1 MKVGVIKI
9 RDFLVSKITSG
20 SPRSV
25 QAKKHIIYSFVLK
38 GISILIGLMYVPLL
52 LDYLDSERYGIWL
65 TLSSIIG
72 WFEFFDIGLGN
83 GLRNKF
89 TEAIATG
96 RHELARTYV
105 STTYAILIVVFAI
118 VLFLFYVVNPFL
130 NWGHILNTTIV
141 PARELSILAL
151 IVFTF
156 FVLRFIFK
164 IIGII
169 LMADQ
174 RPAVNNAFAP
184 VGNIITLIIVLI
196 LIKTTK
202 EGSLIVLGLLLSF
215 VPVLILTIMTFVLF
229 SGRYN
234 KYKPSL
240 KYVNLKY
247 SHDLMTL
254 SRRFFLLQIASVVF
268 FTTSNIIITQILGPQ
283 EVTVYNIA
291 YKYFTIP
298 VMVYSIIM
306 TPMWSAVTDAYV
318 KEDINWLKNILK
330 KLNIFSVVFVAGIL
344 IMLVLS
350 GFAYKI
356 WIGNRVTI
364 PFLMSAM
371 MAVYAIIS
379 VILTPYSQYI
389 NGFGKLKLTT
399 TIGIF
404 QVLVFIPLAIVLAKT
419 ALGAAGVMLAIC
431 LINGLGIFIEPVQIY
446 KILNNKANGIWGK

>member
-1 MKVGVIKI
+1 MKEGIIRI
-9 RDFLVSKITSG
+9 RDYVMARITTG
-20 SPRSV
+20 NPRSV
-25 QAKKHIIYSFVLK
+25 MAKKQIIYSFALK
-38 GISILIGLMYVPLL
+38 GISILIGLIYVPLL
-52 LDYLDSERYGIWL
+52 LDYLDNERYGIWL
-65 TLSSIIG
+65 TMASIIG

-89 TEAIATG
+89 TEAVATG
-96 RHELARTYV
+96 KHELARTYV
-105 STTYAILIVVFAI
+105 STTYAILLAVFAL
-118 VLFLFYVVNPFL
+118 VLLLFYAVNPFL
-130 NWGHILNTTIV
+130 NWAHILNTTAV

-174 RPAVNNAFAP
+174 RPALNNAFAP
-184 VGNIITLIIVLI
+184 IGNIITLIILLI

-215 VPVLILTIMTFVLF
+215 VPVLILIIMTFILF
-229 SGRYN
+229 KGRYQQ
-234 KYKPSL
+234 YKPAL

-268 FTTSNIIITQILGPQ
+268 FTTSNIIITQVLGPQ

-298 VMVYSIIM
+298 IMVYSIVM

-318 KEDINWLKNILK
+318 KDDIGWLRNILN
-330 KLNIFSVVFVAGIL
+330 KLNLISVVFVAGVL
-344 IMLVLS
+344 VMLAVS
-350 GFAYKI
+350 GLVYKL
-356 WIGNRVTI
+356 WIGNRVII
-364 PFLMSAM
+364 PFTMSAM
-371 MAVYAIIS
+371 MALYAIIT
-379 VILTPYSQYI
+379 VILTPFSQYI

-399 TIGIF
+399 TVGIA
-404 QVLVFIPLAIVLAKT
+404 QVLLFIPLAILLAKT
-419 ALGAAGVMLAIC
+419 PMGAAGVMLATC
-431 LINGLGIFIEPVQIY
+431 LINGLGLIIEPIQIN
-446 KILNNKANGIWGK
+446 KILNKNAHGIWGK

>member
-1 MKVGVIKI
+1 MIATVIRLK
-9 RDFLVSKITSG
+9 DFVISRITTG
-20 SPRSV
+20 DPRSV
-25 QAKKHIIYSFVLK
+25 MAKKQIIYSFLLK
-38 GISILIGLMYVPLL
+38 GISILVGLIYVPLL
-52 LDYLDSERYGIWL
+52 LDYLDNERYGIWL
-65 TLSSIIG
+65 TMASIIG

-105 STTYAILIVVFAI
+105 STTYAILISVFAI
-118 VLFLFYVVNPFL
+118 VLLLFYIVNPFL
-130 NWGHILNTTIV
+130 NWAHILNTTIV
-141 PARELSILAL
+141 PAHELSILAL

-174 RPAVNNAFAP
+174 RPALNNAFAP
-184 VGNIITLIIVLI
+184 LGNIITLLILII

-202 EGSLIVLGLLLSF
+202 EGSLIVLGLLLSLI
-215 VPVLILTIMTFVLF
+215 PVLILIVMTYILF
-229 SGRYN
+229 RGRYRQ
-234 KYKPSL
+234 YKPSL

-247 SHDLMTL
+247 SKDLMTL

-283 EVTVYNIA
+283 DVTVYNIA

-298 VMVYSIIM
+298 IMVYSIVM

-318 KEDINWLKNILK
+318 KQDFNWLKSILR
-330 KLNIFSVVFVAGIL
+330 KLNLISILFVAGVI
-344 IMLVLS
+344 IMLLFS
-350 GFAYKI
+350 QIAYKL
-356 WIGNRVTI
+356 WIGNRVAI
-364 PFLMSAM
+364 PFTMSLMM
-371 MAVYAIIS
+371 TFYAIIT
-379 VILTPYSQYI
+379 VVLTPYSQFI

-399 TIGIF
+399 TVGIL
-404 QVLVFIPLAIVLAKT
+404 QVLAFIPLAIVLAKT
-419 ALGAAGVMLAIC
+419 SMGAAGVMLATC
-431 LINGLGIFIEPVQIY
+431 LINGLGLIIEPLQIN
-446 KILNNKANGIWGK
+446 KILNNKAHGVWGK